1 MNEIVNKCLLTG
13 DKFMPE
19 MQLKQPRFTY
29 SAFGLFTKN
38 KKILKF
44 MQTGDTNYIY
54 RNDLDKTW
62 YKDLKISGLDIK
74 DIRIRYEHLTK
85 GTEPDKVLKDNAF
98 KIASN
103 PKYDGYENELASMV
117 YKFFD
122 KNLKPMVL
130 NLCQL
135 NNLQMNFI
143 NLLSENLKNAKSIH
157 LLKTI
162 FGELILQLISKYN
175 KG

>member
-19 MQLKQPRFTY
+19 MRLKQPRFTY

-98 KIASN
+98 K
-103 PKYDGYENELASMV
+103 
-117 YKFFD
+117 
-122 KNLKPMVL
+122 
-130 NLCQL
+130 
-135 NNLQMNFI
+135 LQVIQNMMDMKMN
-143 NLLSENLKNAKSIH
+143 
-157 LLKTI
+157 
-162 FGELILQLISKYN
+162 
-175 KG
+175 

>member
-1 MNEIVNKCLLTG
+1 M
-13 DKFMPE
+13 
-19 MQLKQPRFTY
+19 
-29 SAFGLFTKN
+29 
-38 KKILKF
+38 
-44 MQTGDTNYIY
+44 
-54 RNDLDKTW
+54 
-62 YKDLKISGLDIK
+62 
-74 DIRIRYEHLTK
+74 TK
-85 GTEPDKVLKDNAF
+85 GTEPDEGLKDNAF

-122 KNLKPMVL
+122 KNLKAMVL
-130 NLCQL
+130 TLCQL

-143 NLLSENLKNAKSIH
+143 NLLSENLKNEKSIH